1 MARKKYYGKSSKSRK
16 QQLARARLATSN
28 TITGRMDCN
37 TIINIMN
44 KNIMYNTLIINY
56 IDNACSRNSS
66 YSETNSTTETSVP
79 LNYSYIQDG
88 SRVISLSCLGEYIAT
103 INQHSL
109 LCNANIHFLGEINR
123 NGLASTLVSKC
134 CKCQLMLS
142 FETSKKVHINTSS
155 QFEVNI
161 GATLGQIAT
170 GGGGSHLEEQLSA
183 CDIPSM
189 HTETFVIL
197 ERKLGILLEEEV
209 TTQLIQAGK
218 EEEEQAIQK
227 GKYHQ
232 GVPAISVVVD
242 CGWSKRSH
250 KHSYNAN
257 SGVGVIFGAETKRLL
272 YVGVR
277 NKYCSVCSIAKRKGV
292 QPKEHHCFCNW
303 SGTSCGMEPDI
314 ITEGFCCS
322 ESMHG
327 LRYMWLIGDG
337 DSSALHAITT
347 LVPYGRDVKKV
358 ECSNHAVKCYR
369 TRLEN
374 IYKDNP
380 SFRGKGGLTKQLLN
394 EEMDPDIALVITVC
408 VDLVSVSM

>member
-1 MARKKYYGKSSKSRK
+1 
-16 QQLARARLATSN
+16 
-28 TITGRMDCN
+28 
-37 TIINIMN
+37 
-44 KNIMYNTLIINY
+44 MYNTLIINY

-189 HTETFVIL
+189 HTETFVTRGNQSYL
-197 ERKLGILLEEEV
+197 QKN
-209 TTQLIQAGK
+209 IQT
-218 EEEEQAIQK
+218 I
-227 GKYHQ
+227 
-232 GVPAISVVVD
+232 
-242 CGWSKRSH
+242 
-250 KHSYNAN
+250 
-257 SGVGVIFGAETKRLL
+257 
-272 YVGVR
+272 
-277 NKYCSVCSIAKRKGV
+277 
-292 QPKEHHCFCNW
+292 
-303 SGTSCGMEPDI
+303 
-314 ITEGFCCS
+314 
-322 ESMHG
+322 
-327 LRYMWLIGDG
+327 
-337 DSSALHAITT
+337 
-347 LVPYGRDVKKV
+347 
-358 ECSNHAVKCYR
+358 
-369 TRLEN
+369 
-374 IYKDNP
+374 
-380 SFRGKGGLTKQLLN
+380 
-394 EEMDPDIALVITVC
+394 
-408 VDLVSVSM
+408 